1 MDTLKEN
8 EPLAP
13 RASPGGHCA
22 SLVGVLMADHYS
34 SINTADYDLTA
45 KSTKSVAQ
53 AQGAREMASLTSNE
67 TVELFTL
74 AVDNA
79 RQNIQSL
86 AGNTRAAEVAKP
98 KLTLDL
104 KNCGLDKLPPEV
116 VEIIRPDVE
125 RYANHLSISLAFAVA
140 KTNPLSKADL
150 CPRLQLAHNRLRDI
164 PLEFTSC
171 STLKYLNLRDNRFDW
186 IPKAV
191 GSIQFAGSSCR
202 RV

>member
-1 MDTLKEN
+1 MGTGSYLTGF
-8 EPLAP
+8 PF
-13 RASPGGHCA
+13 
-22 SLVGVLMADHYS
+22 ADNFS

-53 AQGAREMASLTSNE
+53 GQGAREMASLTSNE

-79 RQNIQSL
+79 RQGIQSL

-104 KNCGLDKLPPEV
+104 KNCGLDRLPPEV

-125 RYANHLSISLAFAVA
+125 RYVDPFSNLVGPYCC
-140 KTNPLSKADL
+140 KT
-150 CPRLQLAHNRLRDI
+150 
-164 PLEFTSC
+164 
-171 STLKYLNLRDNRFDW
+171 KYCKR
-186 IPKAV
+186 
-191 GSIQFAGSSCR
+191 S
-202 RV
+202 